1 MLKGGAGLGTLDSR
15 QPVVGLEAGLGSE
28 KDLPEAHALQI
39 LTPTSSF
46 VSVCPQTGKT
56 KEFPEGGHWRGQQGR
71 EGCPTK
77 NSCCI
82 GVKHSAG

>member
-1 MLKGGAGLGTLDSR
+1 MEEDWGCW
-15 QPVVGLEAGLGSE
+15 EAGSLWSLWRLGW
-28 KDLPEAHALQI
+28 DPPEAHALRTP
-39 LTPTSSF
+39 TPTSSF

-71 EGCPTK
+71 EGCATK

-82 GVKHSAG
+82 GVEHSAG